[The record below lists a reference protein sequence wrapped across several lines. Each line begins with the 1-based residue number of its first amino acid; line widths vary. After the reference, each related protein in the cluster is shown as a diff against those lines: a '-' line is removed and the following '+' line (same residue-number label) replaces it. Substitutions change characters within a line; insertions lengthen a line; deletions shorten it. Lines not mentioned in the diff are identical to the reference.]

1 MMRSIIIG
9 LSFIFF
15 TLSAIVTYKALK
27 PPVSVYGTSYQDS
40 RPEIMSIPVPPMS
53 ESDNNAFNYSTE
65 DQDSNKVLVEGVEET
80 ITQLE
85 NQPATTDNALKDIK
99 TFSTEIQPRTLAVF
113 DGKTFRSG
121 QDVIQD
127 VAYSTIENLV
137 KEISSFPGSLIL
149 IEGHTDD
156 VPTGKLNSNNMDL
169 SLRRAKAIA
178 NILVL
183 HGISM
188 NRISITGYGDTRP
201 ISSNTTE
208 EGRTKNRRVEVKL
221 MSQEGKN

>member
-1 MMRSIIIG
+1 M
-9 LSFIFF
+9 
-15 TLSAIVTYKALK
+15 
-27 PPVSVYGTSYQDS
+27 P
-40 RPEIMSIPVPPMS
+40 
-53 ESDNNAFNYSTE
+53 ESDNNTFNYSTE
-65 DQDSNKVLVEGVEET
+65 DQDSNKVLVEGAEET

-85 NQPATTDNALKDIK
+85 NQPATTDDALKDIN

-221 MSQEGKN
+221 ISQEGKN

>member
-9 LSFIFF
+9 LSVIFF
-15 TLSAIVTYKALK
+15 SLSAIVTYKALK
-27 PPVSVYGTSYQDS
+27 LPVSVYGTSYQDS
-40 RPEIMSIPVPPMS
+40 RSEIISIPVPPMP

-65 DQDSNKVLVEGVEET
+65 DQDSNKVLVEGAEET

-85 NQPATTDNALKDIK
+85 NQPATTDDALKDIN

-188 NRISITGYGDTRP
+188 NRISITGYGDTHP

-208 EGRTKNRRVEVKL
+208 EGRAKNRRVEVKL
-221 MSQEGKN
+221 MPQEGKN